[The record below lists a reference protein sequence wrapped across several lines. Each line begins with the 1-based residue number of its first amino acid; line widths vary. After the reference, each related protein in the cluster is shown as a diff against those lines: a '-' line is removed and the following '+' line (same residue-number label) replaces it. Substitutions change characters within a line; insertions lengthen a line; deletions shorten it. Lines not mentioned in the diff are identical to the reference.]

1 MDASLRP
8 HQGGWFLALALLG
21 LVLPVL
27 LLPFGVASVMFAPL
41 APVMCL
47 AACFLGHS
55 ELIGMRAG
63 SVDSSG
69 RLITR
74 VAFVIALLGALLW
87 SSLLVL
93 VFLGLRSGAGVGSL

>member
-1 MDASLRP
+1 
-8 HQGGWFLALALLG
+8 
-21 LVLPVL
+21 
-27 LLPFGVASVMFAPL
+27 
-41 APVMCL
+41 
-47 AACFLGHS
+47 
-55 ELIGMRAG
+55 MRAG

-93 VFLGLRSGAGVGSL
+93 VFLGLRSGAGVGPL